1 MKKLDKKVYVVYLEK
16 RIDVMAEEIKELKTA
31 FQCLVNALE
40 VQQEKQKYCPLL
52 QMNLDRA
59 KGILEKGEHI
69 QDSPQTFF

>member
-1 MKKLDKKVYVVYLEK
+1 MKKLDKKIYVVNLEK
-16 RIDVMAEEIKELKTA
+16 RIDEMVEERKELKTA

-40 VQQEKQKYCPLL
+40 VQQKKEKYSALL

-69 QDSPQTFF
+69 QDSP

>member
-1 MKKLDKKVYVVYLEK
+1 MKKLNKKIYVINLEK
-16 RIDVMAEEIKELKTA
+16 RIDQMVEEKQELKTA

-40 VQQEKQKYCPLL
+40 VQQDKQKYCPLL

-69 QDSPQTFF
+69 QDSP

>member
-1 MKKLDKKVYVVYLEK
+1 MKKLDKKIYVINLEK
-16 RIDVMAEEIKELKTA
+16 RIDQMAEERKELKTA

-40 VQQEKQKYCPLL
+40 VQQEKQKYSPLL

-69 QDSPQTFF
+69 QDSP